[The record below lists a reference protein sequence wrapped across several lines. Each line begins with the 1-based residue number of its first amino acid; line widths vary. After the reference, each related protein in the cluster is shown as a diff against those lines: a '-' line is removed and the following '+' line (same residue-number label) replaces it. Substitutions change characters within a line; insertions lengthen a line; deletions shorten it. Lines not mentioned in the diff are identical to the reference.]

1 TLYRICEHDCD
12 EPLGY
17 ISSPFTRRLWVG
29 LYWSM
34 YLLTWVVLPIMMSYV
49 DSGAFTFRDRLRE
62 SAWSNLQFYGVSGA
76 VGLLVVG
83 YIALTRGVF
92 GADLVAFFMALAN
105 FWGLFLVITFM
116 GFGLVAIPRKLWFRG
131 DLALELSKIEGR
143 AMAYKDK
150 AYDSALE
157 LADAA
162 SEVRQV
168 SERVS

>member
-1 TLYRICEHDCD
+1 MLCTLYRICEHDCD

-143 AMAYKDK
+143 AMA
-150 AYDSALE
+150 
-157 LADAA
+157 
-162 SEVRQV
+162 
-168 SERVS
+168 